1 MFSLYNKIELY
12 NKWTKTI
19 MQKPFQLLKIDKVW
33 IVTLWYLAMAF
44 NIPIFFPSISIATV
58 TTSSR
63 LTVVHNYNQKCNLK
77 SGRQQ
82 EHILEEH
89 LNWDIEKLITI
100 RSTRVNTIVPAIHCK
115 SQCIAQSKFS
125 LKFRNHLLFWSS
137 CFRNAL
143 WPVL

>member
-12 NKWTKTI
+12 NNWTKTM
-19 MQKPFQLLKIDKVW
+19 MQKPFQLLKMNKVW

-44 NIPIFFPSISIATV
+44 NIPIFFPSFSIATV

-82 EHILEEH
+82 EHILGEH
-89 LNWDIEKLITI
+89 LNWDTEKLTTI
-100 RSTRVNTIVPAIHCK
+100 SSTIVNTIFPDIHCK
-115 SQCIAQSKFS
+115 SHCIALAKFS
-125 LKFRNHLLFWSS
+125 QKSRNRLLFWSS

>member
-19 MQKPFQLLKIDKVW
+19 MKKPFQLLKMDKVW

-100 RSTRVNTIVPAIHCK
+100 RSTRVNTIFPAIHCK
-115 SQCIAQSKFS
+115 SQCIALAKIS
-125 LKFRNHLLFWSS
+125 LKSRNRLLFWSS